1 MSAIRILIV
10 EDEPL
15 IAAEIASCLNQI
27 DYLVCGKAYN
37 LATARA
43 MLESLQP
50 DAVIVDIN
58 LEGGQEGIE
67 LAAHIHEQY
76 HIPFIFLSSYADR
89 PTLEAA
95 KVCEPAGYI
104 VKPFTEKGLL
114 ASLEIALYNFAQR
127 RKNQLPSLQLDHL
140 NRNLLTPLTQREFD
154 LLGLIWEGY
163 TNQQMAE
170 KLFVSVNTVKT
181 HLKNLY
187 LKLDVNSRTGA
198 IAHAQELMGRG

>member
-27 DYLVCGKAYN
+27 DYSVCGKAYN
-37 LATARA
+37 LETAKA

-127 RKNQLPSLQLDHL
+127 QKNRLPALQLDHL